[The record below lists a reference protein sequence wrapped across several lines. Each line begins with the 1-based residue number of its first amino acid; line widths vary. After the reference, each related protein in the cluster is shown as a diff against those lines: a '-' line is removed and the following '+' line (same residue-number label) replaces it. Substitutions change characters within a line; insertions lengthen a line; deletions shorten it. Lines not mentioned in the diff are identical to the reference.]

1 MRRSLPT
8 ATSVCAL
15 VSFSIASGW
24 LGDLTPSSEARHRMR
39 RERERYECRPSQE
52 AANADLDKARRL
64 WESGMIYYDTKDY
77 QKAKSEFQNAY
88 DISHLPDFLINLAQ
102 SSAKLD
108 QPAEAIKYL
117 ETYVQ
122 ECPGAPDAPLAR
134 QRIEDL
140 RIAQAIKEG
149 EKPPPAPL
157 RLPPKPA
164 LALMGTGAGLLII
177 GAGLGAGAIVA
188 GKQVGDPA
196 NHNTVFNIDL
206 QNAERR
212 GRALE
217 GAAIAFDVLGALAL
231 VTGVA
236 WTGSWLYEQ
245 KTGISLALSP
255 RFGGFALTGSFQ

>member
-1 MRRSLPT
+1 MSRFLPIERVGMALALLGAGSLMCDSLPN
-8 ATSVCAL
+8 A
-15 VSFSIASGW
+15 
-24 LGDLTPSSEARHRMR
+24 DARHRMR
-39 RERERYECRPSQE
+39 REREKYECRPSQE
-52 AANADLDKARRL
+52 AANADLEKARRL

-102 SSAKLD
+102 TSAKLD
-108 QPAEAIKYL
+108 QPGDALKYL

-149 EKPPPAPL
+149 EKPPPAPV

-164 LALMGTGAGLLII
+164 LALMGSGAALLII
-177 GAGLGAGAIVA
+177 GAGLGGAAIAA
-188 GKQVGDPA
+188 GKHVGNPA

-231 VTGVA
+231 VSGAA
-236 WTGSWLYEQ
+236 WTASWLYEQ
-245 KTGISLALSP
+245 KTGLSLALSP
-255 RFGGFALTGSFQ
+255 RLGGFALSGSFQ